1 MILIDSKKVPH
12 QIEELLCFTTSKE
25 KLEMEYHSY
34 LSAPNRML
42 YGKIIENDIVGCI
55 GIEFVSPSIC
65 EIKHIAVNP
74 NNRKQQIGS
83 NMIYFIIEKFQID
96 SIIAET
102 DKDAVD
108 FYASIGFT
116 ITSLGEKY
124 PGVERFNVYLAN
136 RTSNQIHYF
145 AKK

>member
-1 MILIDSKKVPH
+1 MELIDSKTIHP
-12 QIEELLCFTTSKE
+12 QMEELLCFATSKE
-25 KLEMEYHSY
+25 KVKIEYHYY

-42 YGKIIENDIVGCI
+42 YGMIIENDIVGCI

-74 NNRKQQIGS
+74 NSRKRQIGS
-83 NMIYFIIEKFQID
+83 NMIYFILKKFQID
-96 SIIAET
+96 SIFAET
-102 DKDAVD
+102 DIDAVD

-124 PGVERFNVYLAN
+124 PGVERFHCVF
-136 RTSNQIHYF
+136 SN
-145 AKK
+145 